1 MSVQYCGVV
10 GCPNGPGGKS
20 AMKTERVAGD
30 DAWLAFHR
38 VPSVEPRRSLWLTAV
53 AFRKLEEKKLLVCS
67 LHFRREDYTFD
78 PVLCLSLG
86 AYKRPFLNS
95 DAVPSLLLGY
105 DEQAPLQGEICGV
118 PNGPMQKSSRTR
130 DNAVQ
135 TSIIYT
141 RNKAVQGHSV
151 VKRTSNRGVQTG
163 GVQAATINSTR
174 VCHCKRS
181 GRGAW
186 CGSSMW

>member
-20 AMKTERVAGD
+20 ARKTEREAGD

-67 LHFRREDYTFD
+67 VHFRREDYTFD

-105 DEQAPLQGEICGV
+105 DEQAPLQGEICGCQHLPCDKLMKPFAV
-118 PNGPMQKSSRTR
+118 ATVSLEISLALQWKSLFAPQQLR
-130 DNAVQ
+130 V
-135 TSIIYT
+135 TS
-141 RNKAVQGHSV
+141 S
-151 VKRTSNRGVQTG
+151 
-163 GVQAATINSTR
+163 
-174 VCHCKRS
+174 
-181 GRGAW
+181 
-186 CGSSMW
+186 